1 MNGVAL
7 QLLAPPGMSSDL
19 EQLLKDLFG
28 EPLNRLNQFQSEQV
42 KRLQAKLQELAREAL
57 KDELA
62 DRKSTR
68 LNSSHEWI
76 SYAVFCLKKKRQDP
90 DAPSPLRPTYF
101 GQQAST

>member
-62 DRKSTR
+62 KLHTEVAELRARVVTLETERAQAAADSIQ
-68 LNSSHEWI
+68 SS
-76 SYAVFCLKKKRQDP
+76 F
-90 DAPSPLRPTYF
+90 
-101 GQQAST
+101 

>member
-1 MNGVAL
+1 
-7 QLLAPPGMSSDL
+7 MSSDL

-62 DRKSTR
+62 KLHTEVAELRARVVTLETERAQAAADSIQ
-68 LNSSHEWI
+68 SS
-76 SYAVFCLKKKRQDP
+76 F
-90 DAPSPLRPTYF
+90 
-101 GQQAST
+101 